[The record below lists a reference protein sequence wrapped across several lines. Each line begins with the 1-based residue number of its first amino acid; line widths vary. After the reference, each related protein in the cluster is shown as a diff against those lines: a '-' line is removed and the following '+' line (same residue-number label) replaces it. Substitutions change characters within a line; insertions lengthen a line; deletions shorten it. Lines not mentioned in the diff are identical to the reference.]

1 MTVIDRVF
9 GMPRMAT
16 LYRQERRL
24 IRGPRQLIGLLL
36 GVVVLAGLPF
46 VLQARS
52 IFGIKLTDAQLLGI
66 GLPQV
71 NIMLIAIMGAIA
83 LNLLVGMTGLISLG
97 QAAFFAVGAFSAAL
111 FGTQLKWPFL
121 LVIVMAGV
129 MGLAVGLLVG
139 LPSLRLAGLYLM
151 LATLALH
158 FVVLFL
164 FAQYQISFFIPAGIP
179 FLPPEIFGWTLVGEI
194 NWYWTLLV
202 LVVLLQFGVRGLMRS
217 RHGRSFIAVRDNEV
231 AAAALGM
238 NVARVRISSF
248 ALSSILVSV
257 LGAFY
262 AYYLGNIGESSFG
275 LNFVIGYFAMI
286 LIGGMGSVAGPVFGA
301 IVWALLPHLLSTVA
315 KQIPPDTPIIGQ
327 ALTAYQGYTVLVVVG
342 IVILLLLRFEPGGL
356 NAYWQKLKGVFLTW
370 PYRSQP

>member
-1 MTVIDRVF
+1 MSTLDRF
-9 GMPRMAT
+9 FAMPRMAT
-16 LYRQERRL
+16 SYHHERRL
-24 IRGPRQLIGLLL
+24 ITSPRQLVGLALA
-36 GVVVLAGLPF
+36 VVALVALPF
-46 VLQARS
+46 VLQSRS
-52 IFGIKLTDAQLLGI
+52 LFGIPLTDAQLLGI
-66 GLPQV
+66 GLPQINV
-71 NIMLIAIMGAIA
+71 MLIAIMGAIA

-111 FGTQLKWPFL
+111 FGTQLGWPFL
-121 LVIVMAGV
+121 LVIVMAGL

-164 FAQYQISFFIPAGIP
+164 FAQYQISFFSPAGIP
-179 FLPPEIFGWTLVGEI
+179 FLPPDIFGWKLIGEV

-202 LVVLLQFGVRGLMRS
+202 LVILLQFGVRALMSS

-248 ALSSILVSV
+248 ALSSILVSI
-257 LGAFY
+257 LGALY

-286 LIGGMGSVAGPVFGA
+286 LIGGMGSVSGPVFGA
-301 IVWALLPHLLSTVA
+301 IVWAMLPQLLSSIA
-315 KQIPPDTPIIGQ
+315 KQVPPSTPVIGQ

-342 IVILLLLRFEPGGL
+342 IVILLLLRFEPGGV

-370 PYRSQP
+370 PYRSKA